1 MAHKALDTY
10 LNDHLGGSMLGSDL
24 AEQIRERSEGT
35 PLRDV
40 MATIAPEI
48 EEDRETLIDLMVQLG
63 TSKNPVK
70 QVTAWLAEKASR
82 VKFGGALSGEPDFGL
97 FMALETLTL
106 GVEGKLA
113 MWTALKQI
121 ADEHPPLAAANLDDL
136 IARAES
142 QHDALENERLARS
155 GRVLSPTATP
165 PRSPRESHA

>member
-35 PLRDV
+35 TLGDV
-40 MATIAPEI
+40 MATFAPEI
-48 EEDRETLIDLMVQLG
+48 QEDRETLIDLMEQLG

-70 QVTAWLAEKASR
+70 QVTAWMAEKASR
-82 VKFGGALSGEPDFGL
+82 MKFGGTSSGDPDFGL

-113 MWTALKQI
+113 MWKALKQI
-121 ADEHPPLAAANLDDL
+121 ADEHPPLAAVNLDDL

-142 QHDALENERLARS
+142 QHDGLENERLATS

-165 PRSPRESHA
+165 PAGTR

>member
-35 PLRDV
+35 PLRDM
-40 MATIAPEI
+40 MATITPEI
-48 EEDRETLIDLMVQLG
+48 QEDRETLIDLMEQLG

-70 QVTAWLAEKASR
+70 QVTAWIAEKASR
-82 VKFGGALSGEPDFGL
+82 VKFGGASSGEPDFGL

-113 MWTALKQI
+113 MWKALKQI
-121 ADEHPPLAAANLDDL
+121 ADEHAPL
-136 IARAES
+136 AES
-142 QHDALENERLARS
+142 QHDALENERLATS

-165 PRSPRESHA
+165 PAGTQ

>member
-35 PLRDV
+35 PLGDV

-48 EEDRETLIDLMVQLG
+48 EEDRETLIDLMGQLG
-63 TSKNPVK
+63 ASKNPIK
-70 QVTAWLAEKASR
+70 QVTAWMAEKVSR
-82 VKFGGALSGEPDFGL
+82 VKFGGASSGEPDFGL

-113 MWTALKQI
+113 MWKALKQI
-121 ADEHPPLAAANLDDL
+121 ADQHPPLAAMNLDDL
-136 IARAES
+136 IVRAES
-142 QHDALENERLARS
+142 QHDALENERLATS

-165 PRSPRESHA
+165 VAGTR